1 VGIAAELPSGTYSEN
16 NLDYHAFSK
25 FLFDK
30 GESYEKI
37 PPERLNIDALRG
49 EALGQIIAD
58 KGSFLKNLDRF
69 DYPEFGISS
78 KDARSMSASTRKLIE
93 LAFLS
98 LLDSGIDYRGKNVGS
113 YMSGIIHDKWM
124 LSCQDELEAP
134 GSFSYTPSMIVNRVS
149 YHLDIRGPSLPTDT
163 ACSSSMIAVH
173 LAIQA
178 LRNGECD
185 AAVVGGSQINH
196 RFLDW
201 ILYSQGGILA
211 PDGKCKP
218 LDASADGFSRGEGA
232 VVITLKPLDS
242 AIRDRDQ
249 IYATILGTG
258 INSSGSQ
265 APPNAPVAEAQ
276 EDAMRRAF
284 AQAQRIP
291 KSVDFVELHA
301 TGTSRGDPT
310 EANWVGAAFARDS
323 ELLVG
328 SVKGNIGHLEIT
340 AFLASLCKVCIMF
353 ETGSVPPNVNFH
365 RPNPAIRWNEYGLKV
380 PLETVALPR
389 HSLSGPH
396 LVSMAST
403 GIGGANGHCVLESPP
418 ASQYLA
424 PFWCS
429 RTEIPHLLIG
439 SGLSPHSAG
448 SITQSLSATSFH
460 VDDLSLLSTIYGRR
474 SRSMTWRSFGV
485 ISQGNSVTFCEPN
498 LIPRTRPPLVFVFS
512 GQGPQ
517 YFDMGREMFN
527 KCPTFRTSVL
537 AMDEVY
543 RSVVGESLIATT
555 GLFDDC
561 DGHRKDSLPDIW
573 PIAITLP
580 ALAIVQIALFDS
592 LIELGVKPDIV
603 LGHSAGETAVLYAS
617 GSGCRE
623 MAVELAIA
631 RGQAMS
637 SVEHHDGTMAAL
649 ACTSA
654 TAQTIINDVIAE
666 LGCAP
671 LDIGCYNSI
680 DSVTLSGKASH
691 VENAVKRA
699 SAEGIFARRLRTRV
713 PVHSSMMDVCEDRY
727 RSSVR
732 EIFSRYPVVRA
743 TIQTF
748 STMTGALLEE
758 SFSADYFWTS
768 ARRPVLFF
776 DAVSSLLSCTAS
788 PSFVELGPHPV
799 LKSYISALAGPAAS
813 VVCPLRRPGKNE
825 TAPLEVYGFM
835 EALGQ
840 IVVAGHNCVDFNVL
854 NARNTAHMEVA
865 PYPFIPKQTPMNL
878 PSLSVTKARQ
888 RRNGPLNHPQ
898 LQVSTQ
904 THPFL
909 AEHVIGGET
918 IMPASGYIEMAL
930 EFGAR
935 ELYDVRFVSM
945 LPLSRHKPTPVHVRL
960 DGLHWK
966 VSTCSQDSTWPV
978 SFDHVHAEGLL
989 VTESSTAED
998 NFPPL
1003 DFNTIRQRCKTVDMR
1018 GRFYETLNSF
1028 AQYGPQYRRVS
1039 SCHLGNNEALVE
1051 VRGGAADLT
1060 DSSLVFHP
1068 AILDAAVH
1076 VLVHPLFT
1084 RNLEKYAYYL
1094 PSAVKKF
1101 LLHKAFVAHKMP
1113 VVIFYDVVLADNTG
1127 RRLCTMIG
1135 FEVAVHGQGY
1145 MSKQDPAFELVLATT
1160 DLSVAPSRRS
1170 LSHSVENDSRP
1181 PLLSVDP
1188 DHKSLVVAY
1197 VRGKEM
1203 MLQQCLSKHN
1213 PDDSLLLWVVVTAG
1227 MDGDAAFGFTR
1238 SLRREYKIWIVRL
1251 AIFDSSW
1258 SRTEINHAM
1267 RALQDGFPAEPEL
1280 VVGSSGAVSIPR
1292 IVPAQTISD
1301 PVVPF
1306 DPSRPW
1312 SVNESTA
1319 KHITLPEPDQDHD
1332 VVEVL
1337 TISEEHDGFWSFLGR
1352 SLGSVELKLGFSD
1365 GPISNR
1371 VLAHCGTVVDLRE
1384 ELPDIDSLHFPDTV
1398 CLAIAVLAIGIP
1410 SFNNPHRIR
1419 NPVLVTHA
1427 DTALGSKIL
1436 AVYSAIGIT
1445 VEPMLQHATAGELA
1459 ALERN
1464 KYQAVVSGYPTGSY
1478 SSLLERCTIRA
1489 GRVFS
1494 WDDPGSGIRF
1504 ALRHEPWS
1512 VGDAIRAS
1520 LPYVKSGMEVAMK
1533 LPDEILSITAGTGV
1547 FADSHILFSS
1557 NIHLLIGGIGSLG
1570 IQIALWMYQNGA
1582 RRLILTSRSGRLK
1595 EHDIASTRILHYLQ
1609 SLPDFSIQ
1617 LLAVDSTSEED
1628 MGSLVK
1634 SLQHPLGGCML
1645 LSGLLYDRSFSQHSA
1660 ESFEVPYKPKIQ
1672 SLEVLAR
1679 VLDVESLDFLVTFG
1693 SVAGLFG
1700 NAAQTNYA
1708 SANTLL
1714 EGMTSRYHNAF
1725 HIIVPALT
1733 DTVMGNVANWRIKH
1747 YTSWGM
1753 TGREFC
1759 EYLGHAMRKFR
1770 DRPYTTYI
1778 PSFDWRKS
1786 VRRNLGPSAMYDPLV
1801 PEEAQ
1806 TTDDAEES
1814 VSGAKGIPDIICD
1827 ILSIAIED
1835 LSPEIPLTSYGL
1847 DSLSASTLSYA
1858 LRPIL
1863 QISQIQL
1870 LADITLSGLNSRLK
1884 ATEPEETVAF
1894 DETQRKA
1901 REMEELVEKYTDG
1914 LPSRSRDCALGGN
1927 DVRCAA
1933 ILLTGTTGALG
1944 ANILNHIL
1952 QAPEFATVYCLCR
1965 PSSNGISPADRHL
1978 ALFEEEGLDVSLLN
1992 SKRVV
1997 YLVGNL
2003 GDRHFGQT
2011 DLVFNE
2017 LLNRV
2022 SHIVHSA
2029 WAVDFGLSLAGFE
2042 SALEGTR
2049 RLADLALMSSRPT
2062 PPRLIFISTIGVYRH
2077 FKVASIMEER
2087 ADLSPEGAI
2096 GAGYTESKWVAEQML
2111 FAAAK
2116 TTSLKPIVIRV
2127 GQLSGG
2133 AKGTWR
2139 PFQWVPAMIL
2149 SGITLGCLPEGHDNV
2164 SWLPINFAAKVIIE
2178 MLDSEVKVLN
2188 LCHPRPVAWNEI
2200 MKPIAA
2206 QLRIPLIP
2214 FSEWVSALEGQIS
2227 GGHLTREQA
2236 ESIPA
2241 IRLFNFFSTGK
2252 SPDKDLTESNG
2263 LQPRVSLA
2271 EATAASPT
2279 LRNPDMVPRLDG
2291 EETRKWVQ
2299 YWRDIG
2305 FIPGQPKA

>member
-1 VGIAAELPSGTYSEN
+1 MADLSKKGLRVEIPLKQTGLARPSPGTAN
-16 NLDYHAFSK
+16 FS
-25 FLFDK
+25 
-30 GESYEKI
+30 
-37 PPERLNIDALRG
+37 
-49 EALGQIIAD
+49 
-58 KGSFLKNLDRF
+58 
-69 DYPEFGISS
+69 
-78 KDARSMSASTRKLIE
+78 
-93 LAFLS
+93 
-98 LLDSGIDYRGKNVGS
+98 
-113 YMSGIIHDKWM
+113 
-124 LSCQDELEAP
+124 
-134 GSFSYTPSMIVNRVS
+134 
-149 YHLDIRGPSLPTDT
+149 
-163 ACSSSMIAVH
+163 
-173 LAIQA
+173 
-178 LRNGECD
+178 
-185 AAVVGGSQINH
+185 
-196 RFLDW
+196 
-201 ILYSQGGILA
+201 
-211 PDGKCKP
+211 
-218 LDASADGFSRGEGA
+218 
-232 VVITLKPLDS
+232 
-242 AIRDRDQ
+242 
-249 IYATILGTG
+249 
-258 INSSGSQ
+258 
-265 APPNAPVAEAQ
+265 
-276 EDAMRRAF
+276 
-284 AQAQRIP
+284 
-291 KSVDFVELHA
+291 
-301 TGTSRGDPT
+301 
-310 EANWVGAAFARDS
+310 
-323 ELLVG
+323 
-328 SVKGNIGHLEIT
+328 HLEIT

-365 RPNPAIRWNEYGLKV
+365 RPNPAIRWNQYGLKV

-537 AMDEVY
+537 AMDGLSIGG
-543 RSVVGESLIATT
+543 RRIIDCHDC
-555 GLFDDC
+555 LFDDC

-743 TIQTF
+743 TIRTF

-888 RRNGPLNHPQ
+888 HRNGPLNHPQ

-918 IMPASGYIEMAL
+918 IMPASGCIEMAL
-930 EFGAR
+930 ELGAKG
-935 ELYDVRFVSM
+935 LYDVRFVSM

-1018 GRFYETLNSF
+1018 GFYETLNSF

-1039 SCHLGNNEALVE
+1039 SCYLGNNEALVE

-1068 AILDAAVH
+1068 ASLDAAVH

-1113 VVIFYDVVLADNTG
+1113 VVIFVHATLQRWTPITLEYDVVLADNTG

-1145 MSKQDPAFELVLATT
+1145 MSKQDPAFELVLATA
-1160 DLSVAPSRRS
+1160 DLSVTPSRRS
-1170 LSHSVENDSRP
+1170 LSHSAENDSQP

-1203 MLQQCLSKHN
+1203 MLQQCLSEHN
-1213 PDDSLLLWVVVTAG
+1213 PDDSLLLWVVATAR
-1227 MDGDAAFGFTR
+1227 MDGDAAFGLTR

-1267 RALQDGFPAEPEL
+1267 RALQDSFHAEPEL
-1280 VVGSSGAVSIPR
+1280 VVDSSGAVSIPR

-1312 SVNESTA
+1312 SVDESTT

-1337 TISEEHDGFWSFLGR
+1337 AISEEHDGFWSFLGR

-1384 ELPDIDSLHFPDTV
+1384 ELPDIDSLHSPDTV

-1427 DTALGSKIL
+1427 DTAL
-1436 AVYSAIGIT
+1436 GIT

-1489 GRVFS
+1489 ARVFS
-1494 WDDPGSGIRF
+1494 WNDPGSGIRF
-1504 ALRHEPWS
+1504 ALRYEPWS

-1570 IQIALWMYQNGA
+1570 IQIALWMYQ
-1582 RRLILTSRSGRLK
+1582 
-1595 EHDIASTRILHYLQ
+1595 

-1628 MGSLVK
+1628 MASLVK
-1634 SLQHPLGGCML
+1634 SLQHPLDGCML
-1645 LSGLLYDRSFSQHSA
+1645 LSGLLSDRSVSQHSA
-1660 ESFEVPYKPKIQ
+1660 ESFEVPYEPKIQ

-1700 NAAQTNYA
+1700 NAGQTNYA

-1714 EGMTSRYHNAF
+1714 EGMTSRYRNAF

-1778 PSFDWRKS
+1778 PSFDWKS

-1814 VSGAKGIPDIICD
+1814 VSGAKGISDIICD

-1863 QISQIQL
+1863 HISQIQL

-1884 ATEPEETVAF
+1884 VKEPEETVAF

-1901 REMEELVEKYTDG
+1901 REMEELVETYTDG

-2011 DLVFNE
+2011 NLVFNE

-2042 SALEGTR
+2042 SALE
-2049 RLADLALMSSRPT
+2049 D
-2062 PPRLIFISTIGVYRH
+2062 

-2087 ADLSPEGAI
+2087 AGLSPEGAI
-2096 GAGYTESKWVAEQML
+2096 GAGCTESKWVAEQML

-2164 SWLPINFAAKVIIE
+2164 SWLPIDFAAKVIIR
-2178 MLDSEVKVLN
+2178 DT
-2188 LCHPRPVAWNEI
+2188 RFRVAWNEI

-2206 QLRIPLIP
+2206 QLRIPLIQ

-2271 EATAASPT
+2271 EVTAASPT
-2279 LRNPDMVPRLDG
+2279 LRNPDMIPRLDG